1 MGVVYHA
8 NYLVWMEVARV
19 EFLTAAG
26 FRYRDMEKEGFML
39 AVAEAHCRYLSPARF
54 DDEVEIRTT
63 ITEANAR
70 FVGFDYELVCGGR
83 RAASAR
89 TRHIVLDLEFRPTRL
104 PEKYLERFA
113 AEAR

>member
-19 EFLTAAG
+19 ELLAAVG
-26 FRYRDMEKEGFML
+26 FRYREMEREGFLL

-54 DDEVEIRTT
+54 DDEVEVRTT
-63 ITEANAR
+63 ITEANPR
-70 FVGFDYELVCGGR
+70 FVGFDYELVCAGR
-83 RAASAR
+83 RAASAH

-104 PEKYLERFA
+104 PQKYLDRFA
-113 AEAR
+113 DES

>member
-8 NYLVWMEVARV
+8 NYLVWLEVARV

-26 FRYRDMEKEGFML
+26 FRYRDMETEGFLL
-39 AVAEAHCRYLSPARF
+39 AVAEANCRYLSPARF
-54 DDEVEIRTT
+54 DDEVEIHTT

-70 FVGFDYELVCGGR
+70 FVSFDYELVCMGR

-89 TRHIVLDLEFRPTRL
+89 TRHIVLDLEFRPARL
-104 PEKYLERFA
+104 PKKYLERFTD
-113 AEAR
+113 ER